1 MDEPAFVSDAR
12 RAADSG
18 SEREFL
24 GALLLCCHKLKGQQ
38 ADPALVAPEP
48 GPESATTTTMA
59 DAVLPD
65 ADAMPVRVGVG
76 VIGSVIVFS
85 LIMGARALNRRP
97 QH

>member
-38 ADPALVAPEP
+38 AADPTGSKVVDKFDAKMSKYDPTGGMVHD
-48 GPESATTTTMA
+48 GATAYKDIAA
-59 DAVLPD
+59 DLF
-65 ADAMPVRVGVG
+65 G
-76 VIGSVIVFS
+76 
-85 LIMGARALNRRP
+85 
-97 QH
+97 